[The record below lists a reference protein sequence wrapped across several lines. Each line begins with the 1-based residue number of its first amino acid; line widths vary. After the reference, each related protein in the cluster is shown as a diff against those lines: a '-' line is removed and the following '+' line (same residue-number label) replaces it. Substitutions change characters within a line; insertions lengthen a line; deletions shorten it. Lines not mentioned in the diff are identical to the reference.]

1 MSKFDCDIRETDS
14 NNDTQDMPS
23 LTEVQL
29 NKQYQKSRAIQNL
42 IVEQQDKLKIFLKLK
57 QFDTINK
64 ISKYNH
70 YI

>member
-1 MSKFDCDIRETDS
+1 MSKKDEDIRETDS

-29 NKQYQKSRAIQNL
+29 NKQYQKSRGIQNL

-57 QFDTINK
+57 
-64 ISKYNH
+64 
-70 YI
+70 